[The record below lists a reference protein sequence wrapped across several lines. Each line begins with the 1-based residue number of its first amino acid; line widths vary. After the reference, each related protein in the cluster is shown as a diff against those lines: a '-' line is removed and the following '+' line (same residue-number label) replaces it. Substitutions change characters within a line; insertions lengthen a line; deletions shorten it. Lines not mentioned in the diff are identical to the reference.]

1 MSEPVQTTAYTI
13 ERLSS
18 TNINDV
24 AALHSMVYNR
34 VQPKD
39 YFLKKYDTS
48 YTGAAYIGYI
58 AYNTSHL
65 PIAYY
70 GVIPTLISY
79 NDKTILAA
87 QSADTMTHPQFRYAG
102 LFTTL
107 AKQTFD
113 LCITEGIKL
122 IFGFP
127 NQNSLPGF
135 IGKLNWQ
142 ITEYMDCFIIPV
154 KVGLPFEKFA
164 YKFLFLNPAYNWYK
178 NRVLRKFL
186 IPLPGVTGSVLAD
199 NYCGI
204 LRDQSYLHYKTYS
217 PTRIIQIQ
225 QSKLWIKLQN
235 GLIIGD
241 AEITK
246 ADFDTTMSRL
256 IKLASKLGVTQIQFH
271 TSPHTSLHALFAERY
286 QPTVSFPIIFK
297 DLDSGLFLENI
308 KFTFA
313 DIDIF

>member
-1 MSEPVQTTAYTI
+1 MNDQVQTAAYNI
-13 ERLSS
+13 ERLSPA
-18 TNINDV
+18 NINDV
-24 AALHSMVYNR
+24 AKLHSMVYNR

-39 YFLKKYDTS
+39 FFAKKYDTS

-58 AYNTSHL
+58 AYNTNHL

-70 GVIPTLISY
+70 GVIPTMIIYSG
-79 NDKTILAA
+79 KTILAA

-122 IFGFP
+122 VFGFP

-154 KVGLPFEKFA
+154 KNRLPLEKLA
-164 YKFLFLNPAYNWYK
+164 NKFSFLNPVYNWYK
-178 NRVLRKFL
+178 NRVLRKL
-186 IPLPGVTGSVLAD
+186 SIPQPGVDGSVLID
-199 NYCGI
+199 NYSGI
-204 LRDQSYLHYKTYS
+204 LRDQSYLQYKTYS
-217 PTRIIQIQ
+217 PTRVIQLN

-235 GLIIGD
+235 GVTIGD
-241 AEITK
+241 ADLAK
-246 ADFDTTMSRL
+246 ADFHTTMSKL
-256 IKLASKLGVTQIQFH
+256 IKLASKLGITQIQFH
-271 TSPHTSLHALFAERY
+271 TSPHTSLHALFAEHY
-286 QPTVSFPIIFK
+286 QPVASFPVIFK
-297 DLDSGLFLENI
+297 DLSSGLFLENI

-313 DIDIF
+313 DIDVF